1 MEPLPIRD
9 ASRSTGRLLGIS
21 IVSTLTV
28 VALSAWTAMSHS
40 SSHPEFW
47 LGYEQMMSTLT
58 SPVSWLRWVLGD
70 ITEVTFY
77 KHEFASLGLLLG
89 AALGYWT
96 SRYVPAWQGFSIS
109 YGSALRTV
117 AMAGDQFPIGLIT
130 EQCVVG
136 LEWANDQITLGAQG
150 VVITQGTDTLEE
162 SATFFEYLWPHDT
175 PLVLTGAMRSASEA
189 SADGP
194 GNLLD
199 ACRVALSASSKG
211 RGVLV
216 VMNGEIHASLSVR
229 KTHTLALNAFTSATG
244 GPVGLMI
251 ENTTRFLHPGAPRMT
266 LPIPSCTTHKVALLE
281 ASLSADT
288 LILEQLVEMGYQGLV
303 IAGFGAGHVS
313 EKWSIALQ
321 AIAINLP
328 VIVGSRTGAGTT
340 AFHTYGFT
348 GGEID
353 LIRKGLHQSG
363 FLCPR
368 KARLLL
374 WLVIGCGQQSKL
386 NDFLAYGQG
395 CQTS

>member
-1 MEPLPIRD
+1 MNRPTIAIATLGGTLSMQRGEP
-9 ASRSTGRLLGIS
+9 GEGI
-21 IVSTLTV
+21 T
-28 VALSAWTAMSHS
+28 
-40 SSHPEFW
+40 P
-47 LGYEQMMSTLT
+47 
-58 SPVSWLRWVLGD
+58 
-70 ITEVTFY
+70 
-77 KHEFASLGLLLG
+77 SLGGAELLASVPELG
-89 AALGYWT
+89 ALAHIRIKSL
-96 SRYVPAWQGFSIS
+96 SLLP
-109 YGSALRTV
+109 SASGNFDFLLQV
-117 AMAGDQFPIGLIT
+117 
-130 EQCVVG
+130 

-251 ENTTRFLHPGAPRMT
+251 EHTPRFLHPGAPRMT

-353 LIRKGLHQSG
+353 LIRKGLHLSG